1 MKKIFDNLYLNWLIT
16 TLLFFLG
23 GVTGYYILI
32 LIGENIN
39 FSMVITNT
47 LCISAGYGF
56 GLHQYKKLKGGEKC

>member
-1 MKKIFDNLYLNWLIT
+1 
-16 TLLFFLG
+16 LLFFLG